1 MRNIGFVLI
10 LVILGMTILVV
21 SSRNY
26 SVQVSRAQINYGS
39 QKDDAGSRNQIQV
52 AKEPVRLSRANVA
65 EPIGE
70 IDPEPPVEPDE
81 FSLPEDS
88 NESKFDKVDTKIDED
103 PIARE
108 YERLIIPTLKV
119 NGKVVLKSY
128 SELSWDLTTLG
139 QDIAVLDDIP
149 GQSTENNI
157 IFAGHVTVR
166 NGSNGPF
173 RSLWKLNPGEKIIL
187 HDDQFVYTYIV
198 RDQVLVY
205 PEDSS
210 VLADTSHPQLT
221 LITCHTWDEES
232 LSYLRRLVVSAD
244 LDTVEPRHVSNKQ

>member
-1 MRNIGFVLI
+1 MRNIGFFLI
-10 LVILGMTILVV
+10 LVFIGMTILVV
-21 SSRNY
+21 SSRKD
-26 SVQVSRAQINYGS
+26 SVQVSRAQIITATQSY
-39 QKDDAGSRNQIQV
+39 DASVRTRRQV
-52 AKEPVRLSRANVA
+52 EKKPARLSSNNVA

-81 FSLPEDS
+81 FSPPEDG
-88 NESKFDKVDTKIDED
+88 NESKFDKVDTIRDED
-103 PIARE
+103 PIARD

-149 GQSTENNI
+149 GQSTENNV

-173 RSLWKLNPGEKIIL
+173 RYLWKLNPGEKIIL
-187 HDDQFVYTYIV
+187 QDDQFVYTYIV

-221 LITCHTWDEES
+221 LITCHTWDEET

-244 LDTVEPRHVSNKQ
+244 LDTVEPRNVSFE

>member
-10 LVILGMTILVV
+10 LVFIGMTILVV
-21 SSRNY
+21 SSRKD
-26 SVQVSRAQINYGS
+26 SVQVSRAQIIS
-39 QKDDAGSRNQIQV
+39 DARSFDAGFQNQRQV
-52 AKEPVRLSRANVA
+52 AKEPTRLSSNNVA
-65 EPIGE
+65 ESIGKV
-70 IDPEPPVEPDE
+70 DPEPLTEPDE
-81 FSLPEDS
+81 VSPPGDS
-88 NESKFDKVDTKIDED
+88 NGSKFDKEVKKRDED

-119 NGKVVLKSY
+119 NTKVVLKPY

-173 RSLWKLNPGEKIIL
+173 RYLWKLNPGEKIIL

-205 PEDSS
+205 PEDIS

-221 LITCHTWDEES
+221 LITCHTWDEET

-244 LDTVEPRHVSNKQ
+244 LDTVEPRHVSIKQ

>member
-1 MRNIGFVLI
+1 MRNIGFFLI
-10 LVILGMTILVV
+10 LVFIGMTILVV
-21 SSRNY
+21 SSRKD
-26 SVQVSRAQINYGS
+26 SVQVSRAQIITANQSY
-39 QKDDAGSRNQIQV
+39 DASVRTRRQV
-52 AKEPVRLSRANVA
+52 EKKPAKLSSYNVA

-81 FSLPEDS
+81 FSPPEDS
-88 NESKFDKVDTKIDED
+88 NESKFDKVDTKRDED

-221 LITCHTWDEES
+221 LITCHTWDEET

-244 LDTVEPRHVSNKQ
+244 LHTVEPRHVSIKQ

>member
-10 LVILGMTILVV
+10 LVLIGMTILVV
-21 SSRNY
+21 SSRKD
-26 SVQVSRAQINYGS
+26 SVQVSRAQIITATQSFN
-39 QKDDAGSRNQIQV
+39 AGFLNQRQV
-52 AKEPVRLSRANVA
+52 AKEPTRPSIDYAA
-65 EPIGE
+65 ESIGE
-70 IDPEPPVEPDE
+70 VDPELPVEIDE
-81 FSLPEDS
+81 FSPPEDS
-88 NESKFDKVDTKIDED
+88 NESKFDNEDKKRDEN
-103 PIARE
+103 PIARG
-108 YERLIIPTLKV
+108 YDRLIIPTLKV
-119 NGKVVLKSY
+119 NGKVVLKPY

-139 QDIAVLDDIP
+139 QDIAVLDGIP

-157 IFAGHVTVR
+157 IFAGHITVR

-210 VLADTSHPQLT
+210 VLADTSHPQIT
-221 LITCHTWDEES
+221 LITCHTWDEET

-244 LDTVEPRHVSNKQ
+244 LDTVEPRHVTIKQ

>member
-1 MRNIGFVLI
+1 MRNIGVVLI
-10 LVILGMTILVV
+10 LVFFGITILVV
-21 SSRNY
+21 SNRNY
-26 SVQVSRAQINYGS
+26 SVQVSRAQLTNDPQSY
-39 QKDDAGSRNQIQV
+39 DAGVRAKSVV
-52 AKEPVRLSRANVA
+52 AKEPTNLTSD
-65 EPIGE
+65 EITEQIGE
-70 IDPEPPVEPDE
+70 IEPEPPVEPDE
-81 FSLPEDS
+81 FSPPEES
-88 NESKFDKVDTKIDED
+88 NESRFDNEDKKRDED

-108 YERLIIPTLKV
+108 YERLVIPTLKV
-119 NGKVVLKSY
+119 NGKVVKIPY

-157 IFAGHVTVR
+157 IFAGHITVR

-173 RSLWKLNPGEKIIL
+173 RSIWKLNPGEKIIL

-210 VLADTSHPQLT
+210 VLADTSHPQIT
-221 LITCHTWDEES
+221 LITCHTWDEET

-244 LDTVEPRHVSNKQ
+244 LDTIEPRHVSIEY

>member
-10 LVILGMTILVV
+10 LVFIGMTIMVV
-21 SSRNY
+21 SSRNDT
-26 SVQVSRAQINYGS
+26 VLVSRAQIINDA
-39 QKDDAGSRNQIQV
+39 QRDDAGIRNQDQV
-52 AKEPVRLSRANVA
+52 AKEPTRLDSDNAA
-65 EPIGE
+65 ETIGE

-81 FSLPEDS
+81 FSPPEDS
-88 NESKFDKVDTKIDED
+88 QGSKIDNEDKNRDED
-103 PIARE
+103 PTARE

-119 NGKVVLKSY
+119 NGKVVIKPY

-139 QDIAVLDDIP
+139 QDIAVLDDVP

-157 IFAGHVTVR
+157 IIAGHVTVR

-173 RSLWKLNPGEKIIL
+173 RYLWKLNPGEKIIL

-221 LITCHTWDEES
+221 LITCHTWDEET
-232 LSYLRRLVVSAD
+232 LSYLRRLVVFAD
-244 LDTVEPRHVSNKQ
+244 LDTTEARRVFIE